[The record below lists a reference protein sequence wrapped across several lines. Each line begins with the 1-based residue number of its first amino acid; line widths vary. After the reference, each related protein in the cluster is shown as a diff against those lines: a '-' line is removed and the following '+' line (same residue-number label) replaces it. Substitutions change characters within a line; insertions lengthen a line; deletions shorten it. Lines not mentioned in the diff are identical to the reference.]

1 MNGEVGRFP
10 RLRVVLVEPQYD
22 GNLGQVARA
31 MRNFGLFR
39 LVLVAG
45 DADPT
50 ADEARWFGR
59 EEGAPILDAAVRVA
73 SLGDAIVDC
82 ADVIGCSRRSG
93 KYRGT
98 PQAPEQIW
106 VEARPWSGN
115 HETALVFGRE
125 AHGLSTA
132 ELDLC
137 HRVLSIPSDDACP
150 SLNLAHAVA
159 VVGYTLMCAQQGAV
173 GESEE
178 PRDDEAEPASSEQI
192 EGMFQHLRRVW
203 YRIGYLNPQNPEAI
217 LRRWR
222 RILHRGT
229 MSVHDINVIRAMA
242 HQTDY
247 VAKLA
252 KIPEGGPAEAPEMFN
267 KHQNR

>member
-1 MNGEVGRFP
+1 MTETTGRFQ

-50 ADEARWFGR
+50 ADESRWFAR
-59 EEGAPILDAAVRVA
+59 EEGAPILDAVVRVA
-73 SLGDAIVDC
+73 TLGEAIADC
-82 ADVIGCSRRSG
+82 AVVIGCSRRSG

-98 PQAPEQIW
+98 PQTPEQIW
-106 VEARPWSGN
+106 AEARPWSAA

-125 AHGLSTA
+125 AHGLTTG
-132 ELDLC
+132 ELDMC
-137 HRVLSIPSDDACP
+137 HRVLSIPSDEACP

-159 VVGYTLMCAQQGAV
+159 VVGYTLMAAHAADSGAA
-173 GESEE
+173 ELL
-178 PRDDEAEPASSEQI
+178 RDDEAEPASSEQI

-247 VAKLA
+247 IAKLA
-252 KIPEGGPAEAPEMFN
+252 KVPEGGPTEAPEMFN